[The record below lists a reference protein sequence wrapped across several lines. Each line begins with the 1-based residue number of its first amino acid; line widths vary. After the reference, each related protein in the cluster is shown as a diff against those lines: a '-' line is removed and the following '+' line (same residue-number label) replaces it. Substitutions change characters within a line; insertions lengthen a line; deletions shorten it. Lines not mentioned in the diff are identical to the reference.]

1 MFAFDCR
8 PRRSCGR
15 CGRTRG
21 VAMIPARQLLNEIV
35 NSLRNVIAPAI
46 TEPYP
51 KAQAFMAAV
60 ILEFVARQVDERS
73 DIAAGKAQATA
84 NLFAE
89 LEQLSGASRIA
100 SEVAPNEEGVSQL
113 IEQLY
118 AQRQEL
124 GEEAFGAANRAVRH
138 ALRQLL
144 DQDLKVAGKGER

>member
-1 MFAFDCR
+1 
-8 PRRSCGR
+8 
-15 CGRTRG
+15 
-21 VAMIPARQLLNEIV
+21 
-35 NSLRNVIAPAI
+35 
-46 TEPYP
+46 
-51 KAQAFMAAV
+51 MAAV